1 MMESI
6 CWVGLEAIKEEK
18 NGLGLHVSLA
28 LLSENTALINKPLSV
43 SPTDDLAKFA
53 SKEFILSYILL
64 REYTF

>member
-6 CWVGLEAIKEEK
+6 CWVGLGAIKEGK

-28 LLSENTALINKPLSV
+28 LLSENTAMINKPLSV

-53 SKEFILSYILL
+53 SKGITLSYILL

>member
-6 CWVGLEAIKEEK
+6 CWVGLGTIKEEK

-28 LLSENTALINKPLSV
+28 LLSENTALINKPFSV

-53 SKEFILSYILL
+53 SKGITLSYVSL

>member
-6 CWVGLEAIKEEK
+6 CWVGAIKGEK

-43 SPTDDLAKFA
+43 SPTEDLAKFA
-53 SKEFILSYILL
+53 SKGITLYYISL

>member
-6 CWVGLEAIKEEK
+6 CWVGLEAIKVEK

-53 SKEFILSYILL
+53 SKEFTLSYILL